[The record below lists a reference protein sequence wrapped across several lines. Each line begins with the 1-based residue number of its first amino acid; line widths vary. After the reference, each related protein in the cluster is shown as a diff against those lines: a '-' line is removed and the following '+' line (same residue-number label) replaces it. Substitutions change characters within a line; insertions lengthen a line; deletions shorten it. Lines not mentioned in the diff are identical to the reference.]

1 MLSISMCGSSYKFSI
16 LDLFVCPHQY
26 SLLRNENYDI
36 VIRVSSSSS
45 TVHYLKVS
53 VNTLTKC
60 TENEWARYTRTACRL
75 RGEPR
80 SFSRNFKLFKA
91 EKRAIRMREKE
102 GRMDLANEKVL

>member
-1 MLSISMCGSSYKFSI
+1 MCGLSYKFSL
-16 LDLFVCPHQY
+16 LDLFVCLHQY

-36 VIRVSSSSS
+36 VIRVSSSNP
-45 TVHYLKVS
+45 TAHNFKES

-60 TENEWARYTRTACRL
+60 TENYWALYTGTACRL

-102 GRMDLANEKVL
+102 GRMNLANEKVL